1 MQIRSL
7 HLFLSLGLMA
17 GCGGGGGRAS
27 GSTEGITGSNQ
38 KDIPRVDSELC
49 DTSGKQVQT
58 FDLNQDNNPDVWK
71 LYATVEEDGT
81 KVEVLTCK
89 QVDYD
94 HDGKKDYVAIYN
106 KTGEMVAEEFD
117 FTFDGRFDAREHYD
131 KKGGKIF
138 MVERDLD
145 HNKNPDTWERYDID
159 GNLESVER
167 DRNGDGKADLWEQ
180 YQRGVLLAIL
190 YDDDYDRKVD
200 RKESGRPSVNFTRP
214 SVGGGASGSAAAGG
228 ASGSASGSGSA
239 GAKTPAAAGDSAA
252 DKRKDPGLVEEAPT
266 VPGQAPAAGAKAKP
280 GEKTD
285 PKAKSGDAAKG
296 TEPAKPDA
304 KPDAKAEPK

>member
-1 MQIRSL
+1 MEIRSI
-7 HLFLSLGLMA
+7 HVIFALGFA
-17 GCGGGGGRAS
+17 APGCGGAGAAGGD
-27 GSTEGITGSNQ
+27 TEGIGGSNQ
-38 KDIPRVDSELC
+38 KNIPKVDSELC
-49 DTSGKQVQT
+49 DTTGKQVQT
-58 FDLNQDNNPDVWK
+58 FDLNQDETPDVWK

-81 KVEVLTCK
+81 KIDVLTCK

-145 HNKNPDTWERYDID
+145 HNKNPDTWEKYDPD

-167 DRNGDGKADLWEQ
+167 DRNGDGKPDLWEQ

-200 RKESGRPSVNFTRP
+200 RKESGRPTSSFRP
-214 SVGGGASGSAAAGG
+214 ASSTGAPPAPSAAPAAGSTG
-228 ASGSASGSGSA
+228 A
-239 GAKTPAAAGDSAA
+239 AKTPAERPRGE
-252 DKRKDPGLVEEAPT
+252 GIVEETPT
-266 VPGQAPAAGAKAKP
+266 VPGQTPPPPAAGPAGSKAAPGAKPAPGTKPAAGAKPAPKP
-280 GEKTD
+280 
-285 PKAKSGDAAKG
+285 
-296 TEPAKPDA
+296 
-304 KPDAKAEPK
+304 

>member
-7 HLFLSLGLMA
+7 AVISTLALAA
-17 GCGGGGGRAS
+17 GCGGSGTGGGT
-27 GSTEGITGSNQ
+27 TEGITGSNQ
-38 KDIPRVDSELC
+38 KNIPKVDAELC

-58 FDLNQDNNPDVWK
+58 FDLNQDNTPDVWK

-81 KVEVLTCK
+81 KIDVLTCK

-106 KTGEMVAEEFD
+106 RTGEMVAEEFD

-131 KKGGKIF
+131 KKGGKIY

-145 HNKNPDTWERYDID
+145 HNKAPDTWEKYDVD

-167 DRNGDGKADLWEQ
+167 DRNGDGKPDLWEQ

-200 RKESGRPSVNFTRP
+200 RKESGRPTVTFARP
-214 SVGGGASGSAAAGG
+214 SGANPTPPSSSPAAPAAPARQSSGPAEETPTVPDQTPAGAQPASDAAKPG
-228 ASGSASGSGSA
+228 AKTAPATKPKA
-239 GAKTPAAAGDSAA
+239 GAK
-252 DKRKDPGLVEEAPT
+252 
-266 VPGQAPAAGAKAKP
+266 
-280 GEKTD
+280 
-285 PKAKSGDAAKG
+285 
-296 TEPAKPDA
+296 
-304 KPDAKAEPK
+304 

>member
-1 MQIRSL
+1 MEIRSIHVVL
-7 HLFLSLGLMA
+7 TLGLA
-17 GCGGGGGRAS
+17 SGCGGAGAGGGT
-27 GSTEGITGSNQ
+27 TEGIAGSNQ
-38 KDIPRVDSELC
+38 KNIPKVDSELC

-58 FDLNQDNNPDVWK
+58 FDLNQDETPDVWK

-131 KKGGKIF
+131 KKGGQIY

-145 HNKNPDTWERYDID
+145 HNKNPDTWEKYDTD

-167 DRNGDGKADLWEQ
+167 DRNGDGKPDLWEQ

-200 RKESGRPSVNFTRP
+200 RKESGRPTSTLPRP
-214 SVGGGASGSAAAGG
+214 TSA
-228 ASGSASGSGSA
+228 
-239 GAKTPAAAGDSAA
+239 P
-252 DKRKDPGLVEEAPT
+252 
-266 VPGQAPAAGAKAKP
+266 APAASGGTGAGTAPAALPATGAKSKGEGLVDETPGSPAPAPATKPAAPGKP
-280 GEKTD
+280 GATPATKPA
-285 PKAKSGDAAKG
+285 PKK
-296 TEPAKPDA
+296 
-304 KPDAKAEPK
+304 

>member
-1 MQIRSL
+1 MQLRSL
-7 HLFLSLGLMA
+7 AVIASLALMT
-17 GCGGGGGRAS
+17 GCGGAGKGDGT
-27 GSTEGITGSNQ
+27 TEGITGSNQ
-38 KDIPRVDSELC
+38 KNIPKVDSELC
-49 DTSGKQVQT
+49 DTTGKQVQT
-58 FDLNQDNNPDVWK
+58 FDLNQDNTPDVWK

-81 KVEVLTCK
+81 KIDVLTCK

-131 KKGGKIF
+131 KKGGKIY

-145 HNKNPDTWERYDID
+145 HNKSPDTWEKYDVD

-167 DRNGDGKADLWEQ
+167 DRNGDGKPDLWEQ

-200 RKESGRPSVNFTRP
+200 RKESGRPTVTFARP
-214 SVGGGASGSAAAGG
+214 SGTSTTPAPAASGSTSTPPPPDRQRQGG
-228 ASGSASGSGSA
+228 
-239 GAKTPAAAGDSAA
+239 
-252 DKRKDPGLVEEAPT
+252 GLVEETPT
-266 VPGQAPAAGAKAKP
+266 VPGETPPAGAQPPAGGAKPAGKTAPATK
-280 GEKTD
+280 
-285 PKAKSGDAAKG
+285 PKAGGK
-296 TEPAKPDA
+296 
-304 KPDAKAEPK
+304 

>member
-1 MQIRSL
+1 MHIRSL
-7 HLFLSLGLMA
+7 GVILSSLGLA
-17 GCGGGGGRAS
+17 TGCGGAGRA
-27 GSTEGITGSNQ
+27 GGTTEGIGGSNQ
-38 KDIPRVDSELC
+38 KNIPKVDAELC
-49 DTSGKQVQT
+49 DTTGKQVQT
-58 FDLNQDNNPDVWK
+58 FDLNQDNTPDVWK

-81 KVEVLTCK
+81 KIDVLTCK

-131 KKGGKIF
+131 KKGGKIY

-145 HNKNPDTWERYDID
+145 HNKSPDTWEKYDVD

-167 DRNGDGKADLWEQ
+167 DRNGDGKPDLWEQ

-200 RKESGRPSVNFTRP
+200 RKESGRPSVTFARP
-214 SVGGGASGSAAAGG
+214 SGTSPAPAASGTTAPPAPADRPRKGG
-228 ASGSASGSGSA
+228 
-239 GAKTPAAAGDSAA
+239 
-252 DKRKDPGLVEEAPT
+252 GLVEETPT
-266 VPGQAPAAGAKAKP
+266 VPGQTPAPGAQPPAGSAKP
-280 GEKTD
+280 GAKTA
-285 PKAKSGDAAKG
+285 PATKPSGGK
-296 TEPAKPDA
+296 
-304 KPDAKAEPK
+304 

>member
-1 MQIRSL
+1 MQLRSL
-7 HLFLSLGLMA
+7 AVIASLALMT
-17 GCGGGGGRAS
+17 GCGGAGKGDGT
-27 GSTEGITGSNQ
+27 TEGITGSNQ
-38 KDIPRVDSELC
+38 KNIPKVDSELC
-49 DTSGKQVQT
+49 DTTGKQVQT
-58 FDLNQDNNPDVWK
+58 FDLNQDNTPDVWK

-81 KVEVLTCK
+81 KIDVLTCK

-131 KKGGKIF
+131 KKGGKIY

-145 HNKNPDTWERYDID
+145 HNKSPDTWEKYDVD

-167 DRNGDGKADLWEQ
+167 DRNGDGKPDLWEQ

-200 RKESGRPSVNFTRP
+200 RKESGRPTVTFARP
-214 SVGGGASGSAAAGG
+214 SGTSAPPAPAASGSTSTPPPADRPRQGG
-228 ASGSASGSGSA
+228 
-239 GAKTPAAAGDSAA
+239 
-252 DKRKDPGLVEEAPT
+252 GLVEETPT
-266 VPGQAPAAGAKAKP
+266 VPGQTAPAGAQPPAGGAKPAGKTAPATKP
-280 GEKTD
+280 KAGEK
-285 PKAKSGDAAKG
+285 
-296 TEPAKPDA
+296 
-304 KPDAKAEPK
+304 

>member
-1 MQIRSL
+1 MEIRSIRVL
-7 HLFLSLGLMA
+7 LGLGLVAA
-17 GCGGGGGRAS
+17 GCGGAGKGG

-38 KDIPRVDSELC
+38 KNIPKVDPELC

-58 FDLNQDNNPDVWK
+58 FDLNQDNTPDVWK

-94 HDGKKDYVAIYN
+94 HDGKKDYVAVYN

-131 KKGGKIF
+131 KKGGKVY

-145 HNKNPDTWERYDID
+145 HNKNPDTWEKYDPD

-190 YDDDYDRKVD
+190 YDDDFDRKVD
-200 RKESGRPSVNFTRP
+200 RKESGRPQSPLPRP
-214 SVGGGASGSAAAGG
+214 TDSPAPATTA
-228 ASGSASGSGSA
+228 
-239 GAKTPAAAGDSAA
+239 PAAAPTGAE
-252 DKRKDPGLVEEAPT
+252 KPKNPGLVEETPAA
-266 VPGQAPAAGAKAKP
+266 PGQQPAPAQPAPKP
-280 GEKTD
+280 A
-285 PKAKSGDAAKG
+285 PKKSK
-296 TEPAKPDA
+296 
-304 KPDAKAEPK
+304 